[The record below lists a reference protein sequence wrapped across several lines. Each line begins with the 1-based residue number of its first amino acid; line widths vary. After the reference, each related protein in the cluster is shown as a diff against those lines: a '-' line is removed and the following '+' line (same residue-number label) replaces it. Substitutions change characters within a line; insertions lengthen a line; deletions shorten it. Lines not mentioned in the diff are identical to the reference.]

1 MIAEVK
7 ACRRALSNRCF
18 VQSALAAAFQN
29 ATSISSVLHT
39 KLQFLLPT
47 EAVSKEK
54 NARVTPTNNPYAL
67 NNFRT
72 DNSTYA
78 AINYDTDALL
88 ARLPDSIKIMLSDYA
103 NTTRLPDA
111 RATSLPMT
119 FFQQTIPAIFSLQSQ
134 SASAPEATR
143 AFITTGTSA
152 YAAVKQPLSLQ

>member
-1 MIAEVK
+1 
-7 ACRRALSNRCF
+7 L
-18 VQSALAAAFQN
+18 
-29 ATSISSVLHT
+29 
-39 KLQFLLPT
+39 
-47 EAVSKEK
+47 
-54 NARVTPTNNPYAL
+54 TPTNNPYTL

-119 FFQQTIPAIFSLQSQ
+119 FSQQTIPAIFSLQSQ
-134 SASAPEATR
+134 SASATEATR
-143 AFITTGTSA
+143 AFITSVTTA
-152 YAAVKQPLSLQ
+152 YAAVKQPLPLQ